1 MNKIL
6 RFCYSSNTRA
16 REEEEIESGDLI
28 EEKKK
33 SDNMVLKFK
42 ETFYVSHGSPALAV
56 DDSIPAWKF
65 FTSWKERFPTPPSA
79 ILVVSG
85 HWDTH
90 APTVNVVDRNDT
102 IYDFYGFPKS
112 MYKLKYPA
120 PGAPQLAKRVKE
132 LLIGSGFEHVNEDK
146 KRGLDHGAW
155 VPLLLMYPE
164 ADIPVC
170 QLSLSSNKGGTYH
183 YNMGKALAPLKD
195 EGVLIIGSGSA
206 THNLRAIGPRNS
218 PPAPWAQAFMT
229 WLKTSLLEG
238 RYEEVNEYEEKAP
251 YAKMAHPYPDHF
263 FPLHVAMGA
272 AGENAKAKI
281 VHDSWDA
288 GSFSYASFS
297 FTTANT

>member
-112 MYKLKYPA
+112 MYK
-120 PGAPQLAKRVKE
+120 VC
-132 LLIGSGFEHVNEDK
+132 
-146 KRGLDHGAW
+146 
-155 VPLLLMYPE
+155 LLL
-164 ADIPVC
+164 
-170 QLSLSSNKGGTYH
+170 
-183 YNMGKALAPLKD
+183 
-195 EGVLIIGSGSA
+195 
-206 THNLRAIGPRNS
+206 
-218 PPAPWAQAFMT
+218 
-229 WLKTSLLEG
+229 
-238 RYEEVNEYEEKAP
+238 
-251 YAKMAHPYPDHF
+251 
-263 FPLHVAMGA
+263 
-272 AGENAKAKI
+272 
-281 VHDSWDA
+281 
-288 GSFSYASFS
+288 
-297 FTTANT
+297 